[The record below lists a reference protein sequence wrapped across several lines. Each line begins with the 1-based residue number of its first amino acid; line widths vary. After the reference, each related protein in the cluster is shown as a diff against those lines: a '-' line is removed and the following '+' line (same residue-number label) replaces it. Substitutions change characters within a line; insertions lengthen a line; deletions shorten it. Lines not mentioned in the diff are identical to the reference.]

1 VFCVA
6 VIGRL
11 SPEKGHRVL
20 FDALR
25 EKNAVLLVAG
35 DGPLAGELRAA
46 ARGLDA
52 RFLGFVDDTRP
63 IFAAAN
69 AVAMPSLTEGLPL
82 VALEA
87 LALGRCLVASAVGEL
102 PELLA
107 DGAGVLVPP
116 GDAAA
121 LSGALATVENGEVR
135 ARIEKNALARARL
148 YDVAAMAGSYASLY
162 ARVLPAVPSIS
173 R

>member
-1 VFCVA
+1 
-6 VIGRL
+6 
-11 SPEKGHRVL
+11 
-20 FDALR
+20 
-25 EKNAVLLVAG
+25 
-35 DGPLAGELRAA
+35 
-46 ARGLDA
+46 
-52 RFLGFVDDTRP
+52 
-63 IFAAAN
+63 
-69 AVAMPSLTEGLPL
+69 MPSLTEGLPL

-107 DGAGVLVPP
+107 DGAGVPVPP
-116 GDAAA
+116 GDPGA
-121 LSGALATVENGEVR
+121 LSGALAMLENGEIR

-162 ARVLPAVPSIS
+162 ARVLAPEPSIS